1 MSHNFPKLHNAMW
14 PGLVGKEPNT
24 DHPPISLDRMLD
36 LTAAAEVNG
45 QKYEGVDLFLF
56 HPHTDPDAS
65 EADLRKMADKI
76 AARGLKVGSLVAPVW
91 PGTVGGSSM
100 GSEED
105 RGKFVLAVKKACHIA
120 KVLNEHGVRQ
130 YGVIRIDAAD
140 SPSHWD
146 ANPKANTK
154 LIAKTFREAAKVA
167 ADNGERLAAEG
178 EICWAGMHSWKH
190 MLNLLEE
197 VGRPETV
204 GFQADLAHTY
214 LYLLGYNAE
223 DHALLKAGYTEAEF
237 WAAYQTMTDAL
248 RPWTIDFHVAQNDGS
263 VHGTGGH
270 DKTGRHCQAD
280 DPNGKLDI
288 ARCSTYWLQG
298 AAHRGIKHICW
309 DGCMFPNKVLE
320 TPKTWN
326 TILDTMIKVRSAAG
340 WSVGATKGKPANQC
354 TATSLAV
361 SIADKKPVRIGL
373 VGYGFMGRTHSNAYR
388 KVVNFFDTKHVPVLQ
403 AVCARDEAKVKAFAN
418 QWGYKSYETD
428 WRELVKRDDI
438 DAIDICTPNDSH
450 HDIAIAAAKA
460 GKMILCEKPL
470 ALNTAQGKKMVEA
483 VAKAKVVNTVWYN
496 YRRVPAVTLAKQLV
510 DEGRLGQVFHYRGQF
525 LQDWTISA
533 DLPQGGAGLWRLD
546 VKAAGSGVTGD
557 LLAHCI
563 DSAMWINGPITE
575 VTAVTETF
583 IKARK
588 HTLTGKVEKV
598 GIDDACIFMC
608 RFENGSLGVFESTRY
623 ARGHKAKDTLEINGA
638 NASIAWDLHDQ
649 HRLQY
654 FDHKDQGIVRGWR
667 NIHVSDGDQP
677 YHKNWWVPG
686 LQIGYEHTFVHQVA
700 DFLKAL
706 DEKKPCHP
714 TFKDALETQKV
725 CDAVLK
731 SARTGKWEKTGVKEF
746 A

>member
-1 MSHNFPKLHNAMW
+1 MSHTHPKLHNAMW
-14 PGLVGKEPNT
+14 PGLVGKDPKS
-24 DHPPISLDRMLD
+24 DQPPISLDRMLE
-36 LTAAAEVNG
+36 LTVKAEVNG
-45 QKYEGVDLFLF
+45 QKFEGVDLFLF

-65 EADLRKMADKI
+65 DDDLKRMADKI
-76 AARGLKVGSLVAPVW
+76 AGHGLNIGSLVAPVW
-91 PGTVGGSSM
+91 PGTVGASAM
-100 GSEED
+100 GSKD
-105 RGKFVLAVKKACHIA
+105 DQKKFVLAVEKACRIA
-120 KVLNEHGVRQ
+120 GIFNKHGVRQ
-130 YGVIRIDAAD
+130 YGVIRIDSATP
-140 SPSHWD
+140 PSAWD
-146 ANPKANTK
+146 ADPRGNTK
-154 LIAKTFREAAKVA
+154 KIAATFREAGKVA
-167 ADNGERLAAEG
+167 AAHGERLAAEG
-178 EICWAGMHSWKH
+178 EICWAGMHSWKA
-190 MLNLLEE
+190 MLDTLEA
-197 VGRPETV
+197 VGMPGTV

-223 DHALLKAGYTEAEF
+223 QHALLKPGYSKAEF
-237 WAAYQTMTDAL
+237 WAAYEKMTDAL

-263 VHGTGGH
+263 VHGTGSH

-288 ARCSTYWLQG
+288 AECSKYWLKG
-298 AAHRGIKHICW
+298 AAERGVKHICW

-320 TPKTWN
+320 TQKTWN
-326 TILDTMIKVRSAAG
+326 TILATMLKVRDAAG
-340 WSVGATKGKPANQC
+340 WDEGATKGKPAASSSGC
-354 TATSLAV
+354 TMSIPLAG
-361 SIADKKPVRIGL
+361 KKPVRIGL
-373 VGYGFMGRTHSNAYR
+373 VGAGFMGRTHSNGYR
-388 KVVNFFDTKHVPVLQ
+388 KVMNFFDTQHVPVLQ
-403 AVCARDEAKVKAFAN
+403 AVCVRTEASAKAFASK
-418 QWGYKSYETD
+418 WGYASYETD
-428 WRELVKRDDI
+428 WRELVNRDDI
-438 DAIDICTPNDSH
+438 DAIDICTPNNSH
-450 HDIAIAAAKA
+450 AEIAIAAAKA

-470 ALNTAQGKKMVEA
+470 AMDSDEGKKMVDA
-483 VAKAKVVNTVWYN
+483 VTKAKVPNTVWYN

-510 DEGRLGQVFHYRGQF
+510 DEGRLGKVFHYRGQF

-575 VTAVTETF
+575 VSAVTETF
-583 IKARK
+583 IKQRK

-608 RFENGSLGVFESTRY
+608 RFANGSLGVFESTRY
-623 ARGHKAKDTLEINGA
+623 ARGHKAKDTLEINGE

-686 LQIGYEHTFVHQVA
+686 LQIGYEHTFIHQVA
-700 DFLKAL
+700 DFLKSL
-706 DEKKPCHP
+706 DEGTQCHP

-731 SARTGKWEKTGVKEF
+731 SAKTGKWEKTGVKEF